1 MNEPEEGILSDSE
14 DPELNADQDKDLD
27 PEKTVGEV
35 QSYWETIKTVST
47 YMDWNYIPDLWTGNQ
62 AQPVGKISVNMPPE
76 DWFTGK
82 LESLDLIVC
91 AGYQV

>member
-1 MNEPEEGILSDSE
+1 MG
-14 DPELNADQDKDLD
+14 QD
-27 PEKTVGEV
+27 

-47 YMDWNYIPDLWTGNQ
+47 YMGLNYIPDLEYTVSSCSDNPWTGNQ

-76 DWFTGK
+76 DWLCRI

-91 AGYQV
+91 TGYQV